1 MQSNLRIFALLCSG
15 WIGLAGLAGCGE
27 AKQPPSPAPV
37 ASVAPRAEQADRQTS
52 GLAAPAVSKAADPS
66 AQRHIA
72 VRQFLVIEVP
82 TDALQPA
89 QQSAVSRC
97 RPPVCEVLEST
108 FKGPT
113 QYETGR
119 ATVRVRIV
127 PGQLAGFVDE
137 AARGGEITE
146 QRTETEDKTDQVI
159 DTDARL
165 RNLTE
170 LRERM
175 RTLLKSSGAKLQD
188 IIEIEREL
196 ARVQAE
202 LESALGQRK
211 LLAAETERTTLSVE
225 WRARRSLAEA
235 GTFSVIKRAFADSG
249 RTLAESLAALITFI
263 VAVLP
268 WALLLGIGIQLL
280 RLWWRARRKRTD
292 DQ

>member
-1 MQSNLRIFALLCSG
+1 MAAGLRIFALLFTGWVGLSG
-15 WIGLAGLAGCGE
+15 LTGCGD
-27 AKQPPSPAPV
+27 AKEVQSRVDSTRQAFQ
-37 ASVAPRAEQADRQTS
+37 AEQADRQAPGLTT
-52 GLAAPAVSKAADPS
+52 LAAPKVADQP

-89 QQSAVSRC
+89 QQSAVARC
-97 RPPVCEVLEST
+97 RPPACEVLEST
-108 FKGPT
+108 FKGPS
-113 QYETGR
+113 QYDTGR

-127 PGQLAGFVDE
+127 PGQLAGFIDE
-137 AARGGEITE
+137 AARGGEVTE

-170 LRERM
+170 LRERL
-175 RTLLKSSGAKLQD
+175 RKLLKTSGAKLQD

-211 LLAAETERTTLSVE
+211 LLAAETERTTLSIE

-235 GTFSVIKRAFADSG
+235 GTFSVIKRAVTDAG

-268 WALLLGIGIQLL
+268 WALLFGIGIQLL
-280 RLWWRARRKRTD
+280 RVWWRARRKRTD

>member
-1 MQSNLRIFALLCSG
+1 MAAGLRIFALLFTGWVGLSG
-15 WIGLAGLAGCGE
+15 LTGCGE
-27 AKQPPSPAPV
+27 ARQSPSPAPA
-37 ASVAPRAEQADRQTS
+37 ASVAPRAEQADRQAS
-52 GLAAPAVSKAADPS
+52 GLSMFAVSKAAEPS

-89 QQSAVSRC
+89 QQSAVARC
-97 RPPVCEVLEST
+97 RPPACEVLEST
-108 FKGPT
+108 FKGPS
-113 QYETGR
+113 QYEAGR

-127 PGQLAGFVDE
+127 PGQLASFVDE
-137 AARGGEITE
+137 SARGGEVTE

-170 LRERM
+170 LRERL
-175 RTLLKSSGAKLQD
+175 RTLLKTSGAKLQD

-211 LLAAETERTTLSVE
+211 LLAAETERTTLSIE

-280 RLWWRARRKRTD
+280 RVWWRARRKRTD